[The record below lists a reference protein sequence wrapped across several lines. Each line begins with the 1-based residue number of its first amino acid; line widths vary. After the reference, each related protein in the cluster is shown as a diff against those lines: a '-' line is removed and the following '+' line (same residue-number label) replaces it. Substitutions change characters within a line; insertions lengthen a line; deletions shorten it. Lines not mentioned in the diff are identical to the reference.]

1 VRGSWPGSGKARAAC
16 AKKSAKAK
24 IAGETIELYKSLE
37 LGCAFLMRIQTS
49 FYTPAFKRVAALAA
63 VDGTE

>member
-24 IAGETIELYKSLE
+24 IAKETIELYKLLE
-37 LGCAFLMRIQTS
+37 LDCVFLMRIQTS
-49 FYTPAFKRVAALAA
+49 FYTPAFR
-63 VDGTE
+63 